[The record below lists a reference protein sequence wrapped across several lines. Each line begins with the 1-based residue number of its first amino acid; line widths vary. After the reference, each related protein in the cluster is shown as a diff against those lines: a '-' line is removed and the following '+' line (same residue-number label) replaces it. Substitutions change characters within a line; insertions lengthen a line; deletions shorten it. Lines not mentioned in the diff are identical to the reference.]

1 VTLVIDASLV
11 VSALLDTSS
20 TGRWAE
26 SMLLT
31 GPLNAPHLMPVEVT
45 NILRRAVTRGE
56 ITADLASMAHADMLD
71 LRVELF
77 PYAPFASRVWELRDN
92 VTSYD
97 AWYVALAEALGSSLA
112 TLDYELAQATGPRC
126 GFETPPD
133 ADGG

>member
-11 VSALLDTSS
+11 VSALVDTSS

-45 NILRRAVTRGE
+45 NILRRAVARGE
-56 ITADLASMAHADMLD
+56 ITADVASMAHADLLD

-77 PYAPFASRVWELRDN
+77 PYAPFASRVWELRDD

-97 AWYVALAEALGSSLA
+97 GWYVALAEALGSSLA
-112 TLDYELAQATGPRC
+112 TLDHKLAQATGPRC

-133 ADGG
+133 AGP